1 MAPHN
6 TCESIEA
13 SMPGEWHQRWAQT
26 DAELAA
32 LSRRFCE
39 IHDHPKSELP
49 RFEPELKALRQQCV
63 EVGKVRYG
71 LAMQVSALR
80 FARRKAKMAKQDARP

>member
-1 MAPHN
+1 MKEN
-6 TCESIEA
+6 IEEQLPA
-13 SMPGEWHQRWAQT
+13 EWHQRWAQS

-32 LSRRFCE
+32 LSKRFCE

-49 RFEPELKALRQQCV
+49 RFEPELRALRQMCV
-63 EVGKVRYG
+63 EVGKVRYS

-80 FARRKAKMAKQDARP
+80 FSRRKAQLEGRA